1 MAKTKISAEAE
12 APVELDLFD
21 ENKIVLTDEHI
32 SALVEKGKAQK
43 NSLRTDDIMSVVNAL
58 ESFNPE
64 DFERIIEEVKS
75 HGIEIVDAINNDGDE
90 DMEGNLDVSDINGI
104 DELDDMEA
112 GSDDQNLLEDE
123 EQNPENEDED
133 FFEEENTTG
142 ISGSPLIDDPVRM
155 YLKEIGNIPLLSADD
170 EVRFSK
176 RLDKGRAAEQI
187 LKDELPRD
195 AFDGFIKP
203 AAYDEMLEQFTKAY
217 EEERVTTGRRSVG
230 KIIFKIK
237 QRSTTDE
244 PFTLEEYK
252 QVINELSKF
261 ERGRLQHLMIVDRCR
276 IPGSEKIEPDKPNND
291 KDSHQLFIMKALMF
305 CMQKEM
311 ALATPEQLDAMLEL
325 DKKYTRLLEHIK
337 KQGEDAKKVL
347 SESNLRLVVSIAKR
361 YVGHGMLMLDLIQE
375 GNMGLIKAVDKFDYN
390 KGFKFSTYATWW
402 IRQAITR
409 ALADQA
415 RTIRVPVHMVELIN
429 KYNRISKELL
439 QKLGRT
445 PSMSEIAKEMEIT
458 EAKACEIQEYARDT
472 ISIDTPVGDDG
483 DTTLGELVGDNGAQS
498 PEEKATQKLLREH
511 LEKALEALT
520 EREQKV
526 LRLRFGFDDG
536 RQRTLEEVGQQ
547 FGVTRE
553 RIRQIEAKAL
563 KKLKHPTRSKNIR
576 DFVEN

>member
-1 MAKTKISAEAE
+1 MTKTKPTVEAE
-12 APVELDLFD
+12 ATVPAELDLQE
-21 ENKIVLTDEHI
+21 ENKAILTDEHI
-32 SALVEKGKAQK
+32 EALIAKGKAQK
-43 NSLRTDDIMSVVNAL
+43 NSVCTEDIMSLVNAL
-58 ESFNPE
+58 ESFDPA
-64 DFERIIEEVKS
+64 DFELIMERLKAQ
-75 HGIEIVDAINNDGDE
+75 GIEIVDSIPEDPTDDIDSDLDDNDLGD
-90 DMEGNLDVSDINGI
+90 
-104 DELDDMEA
+104 LDDMEA
-112 GSDDQNLLEDE
+112 GPNDKELREEEEKEEDE
-123 EQNPENEDED
+123 EEEDDFYGENNAEIA
-133 FFEEENTTG
+133 N
-142 ISGSPLIDDPVRM
+142 SPLIDDPVRM

-176 RLDKGRAAEQI
+176 RLDKGRTAEHI

-195 AFDGFIKP
+195 AFEGFVKP
-203 AAYDEMLEQFTKAY
+203 ATYTEMVEQFAAWY
-217 EEERVTTGRRSVG
+217 EEERITTGNRSVG

-237 QRSTTDE
+237 QRSGTDN

-252 QVINELSKF
+252 NIINELSKF
-261 ERGRLQHLMIVDRCR
+261 ERGRLQHLMFIDQCR
-276 IPGSEKIEPDKPNND
+276 IPGSEKIDPDKPNND
-291 KDSHQLFIMKALMF
+291 RDSRQLYMMKALMF
-305 CMQKEM
+305 WLQKEI
-311 ALATPEQLDAMLEL
+311 ALATPEQAALVNELDA
-325 DKKYTRLLEHIK
+325 KYFRLLEHIK

-439 QKLGRT
+439 QNLGRT
-445 PSMSEIAKEMEIT
+445 PSMAEIAKEMEIS

-520 EREQKV
+520 DREQKV

-563 KKLKHPTRSKNIR
+563 KKLKHPSRSKNIK